1 MRRRLVAVMAAAV
14 VVTAPVVAA
23 PAQASEGPF
32 CDSFKPPYDGHCE
45 TVIRV
50 WCMLTRDNP
59 ICHI

>member
-1 MRRRLVAVMAAAV
+1 MRNKLAVA
-14 VVTAPVVAA
+14 VVAA
-23 PAQASEGPF
+23 VAAVPVLVPPAHAAEGPT
-32 CDSFKPPYDGHCE
+32 CDLFKPPYDSACE